1 MKLRIRHN
9 QMEELAD
16 LHNEY
21 PYAFHH
27 VDLRSTMVPWHWHEE
42 LELDYVVAGSVKVS
56 TAGQTQV
63 FQKGEAFFIN
73 TNVLTAMANSEDC
86 LLDSHLFH
94 PVLLSGHFKS
104 VFETKYMNP
113 VLQNKNLDLLPLR
126 GQTREQAQILSRL
139 RQLAKLQQQA
149 DTEFQTRSLL
159 GEIWLLLLEELKNTQ
174 LQSVP
179 TQSRDRLLTMLAFIH
194 EHYAERLTL
203 EDIADAA
210 AVSARECLRCFR
222 SGIDQSPVDYLLA
235 YRLRTALK
243 LLETTDLSVT
253 RIAMDTGFGGS
264 SYFSKM
270 FRRTYGR
277 TPVEH
282 RKRYL
287 SLQTEKEDA
296 K

>member
-1 MKLRIRHN
+1 
-9 QMEELAD
+9 
-16 LHNEY
+16 
-21 PYAFHH
+21 
-27 VDLRSTMVPWHWHEE
+27 
-42 LELDYVVAGSVKVS
+42 
-56 TAGQTQV
+56 
-63 FQKGEAFFIN
+63 
-73 TNVLTAMANSEDC
+73 
-86 LLDSHLFH
+86 
-94 PVLLSGHFKS
+94 
-104 VFETKYMNP
+104 
-113 VLQNKNLDLLPLR
+113 
-126 GQTREQAQILSRL
+126 
-139 RQLAKLQQQA
+139 
-149 DTEFQTRSLL
+149 
-159 GEIWLLLLEELKNTQ
+159 
-174 LQSVP
+174 
-179 TQSRDRLLTMLAFIH
+179 MLAFIH